1 MKLPLSD
8 FIIDFDVLT
17 TANDNVLIVASTT
30 QNTASRKEKKNEKRT
45 KRLAAK
51 KYTQKN
57 TTYETHC
64 TYTFNALANK
74 VVTK

>member
-30 QNTASRKEKKNEKRT
+30 QNTASRKEKKRKKNK
-45 KRLAAK
+45 AASCE